1 MKRNALFAL
10 AVLSAAAA
18 DAQAAD
24 VTVYGQA
31 NVSLYYQDT
40 KSGDSSLTMQNEASR
55 VGLRAAARA

>member
-18 DAQAAD
+18 GAQAAD

-31 NVSLYYQDT
+31 NVSLYY
-40 KSGDSSLTMQNEASR
+40 
-55 VGLRAAARA
+55 